1 MPDNVTLLRC
11 SCIDRLADKGIG
23 GLSQSDPLLRA
34 QLQPLRLNYDAFVQI
49 VATFCTYSRA
59 EILQCT
65 YSICSS
71 YQVNAG
77 PQLNLQVVSSLLA
90 CSPSL
95 LPVTFNAYDVDGNGR
110 LDREEI
116 QGLCHTVCNKDP
128 LFPGGL
134 AFGTFRPWR
143 VNWIHNVMCWIYGS
157 SLSMCC
163 RRFFAY
169 SPPPTDHQAT
179 SRMR

>member
-1 MPDNVTLLRC
+1 MPDNVTLLCC
-11 SCIDRLADKGIG
+11 SCTDRLADKGIG

-65 YSICSS
+65 YSLC
-71 YQVNAG
+71 Q
-77 PQLNLQVVSSLLA
+77 QLPSKRGSSSLRV

-128 LFPGGL
+128 LFPG
-134 AFGTFRPWR
+134 
-143 VNWIHNVMCWIYGS
+143 
-157 SLSMCC
+157 
-163 RRFFAY
+163 
-169 SPPPTDHQAT
+169 Q
-179 SRMR
+179 SRSAN